1 MKLIV
6 GLGNVGNK
14 YTFTRHNAGFMLA
27 DSIALNNNLSFKE
40 MPRLKCLITNLRN
53 ENGEF
58 LIIKPTT
65 FMNLSGEAVR
75 AVIDYYKISIEDI
88 LIIYDDISLPLG
100 KIRFRMNGSD
110 GGHNGIKSII
120 QHIGTQDFARLKIG
134 IGPQPN
140 LPSEVF
146 VLQNFSKE
154 ELEILK
160 NMPYTTSITLGKR
173 ILRAET
179 ACVAALACWQAF
191 CGDWR
196 TEK

>member
-6 GLGNVGNK
+6 GLGNIGSK
-14 YTFTRHNAGFMLA
+14 YTFTRHNVGFMLA
-27 DSIALNNNLSFKE
+27 DSIAINEGLTFRENS
-40 MPRLKCLITNLRN
+40 RLKCLMANLRN
-53 ENGEF
+53 GIDDY

-75 AVIDYYKISIEDI
+75 AVMDYYKISVQDI
-88 LIIYDDISLPLG
+88 LIVYDDLSLELG
-100 KIRFRMNGSD
+100 KIRYRANGSD
-110 GGHNGIKSII
+110 GGHNGIKSVI
-120 QHIGTQDFARLKIG
+120 QHLGTKDVARLKIG

-160 NMPYTTSITLGKR
+160 GTLTTAKESI
-173 ILRAET
+173 
-179 ACVAALACWQAF
+179 ACYFKEGIAVTQNRF
-191 CGDWR
+191 N
-196 TEK
+196 

>member
-6 GLGNVGNK
+6 GLGNIGQK
-14 YTFTRHNAGFMLA
+14 YTFTRHNVGFMLA
-27 DSIALNNNLSFKE
+27 DSFALNNNLDFRENS
-40 MPRLKCLITNLRN
+40 RLKCFMTNLRN
-53 ENGEF
+53 GTDDY

-75 AVIDYYKISIEDI
+75 AVVDYYKIPIEDV
-88 LIIYDDISLPLG
+88 LIVYDDLSLEIG
-100 KIRFRMNGSD
+100 RIRFRANGSD

-120 QHIGTQDFARLKIG
+120 KHLGTKDVARLKIG

-146 VLQNFSKE
+146 VLQNFTKE

-160 NMPYTTSITLGKR
+160 DTLTRAKDGITCYFQEG
-173 ILRAET
+173 IA
-179 ACVAALACWQAF
+179 VAQN
-191 CGDWR
+191 
-196 TEK
+196 KYN